1 MNQAELDVVIEKHEK
16 WLRDGY
22 GERANLSYADLR
34 RADLSGANLRR
45 ANLRGANL
53 SYANLS
59 YADLR
64 RADLSGA
71 NLSGA
76 NLSYANL
83 SYANLSYADL
93 RRADLSG
100 ANLRGANLSY
110 ANLSYADLRR
120 ADLSGANLR
129 GANLS
134 GANLSYANLNWIN
147 WRDVVSLTV
156 IAVQINTTRKNNQIT
171 YIKELE
177 IWTTGC
183 FQGTLE
189 ELKDSIEQTH
199 ASNDFLKRR
208 YYRAINY
215 ILTEA
220 DFEEDLE
227 EENNEI

>member
-22 GERANLSYADLR
+22 GERANLSYANLSY
-34 RADLSGANLRR
+34 ADLSYADLSYANLRVANLSY
-45 ANLRGANL
+45 ANLRVANL

-59 YADLR
+59 YADL
-64 RADLSGA
+64 
-71 NLSGA
+71 
-76 NLSYANL
+76 SY
-83 SYANLSYADL
+83 
-93 RRADLSG
+93 
-100 ANLRGANLSY
+100 
-110 ANLSYADLRR
+110 
-120 ADLSGANLR
+120 ANLR

-134 GANLSYANLNWIN
+134 GADLRGANLRGANLNWIN
-147 WRDVVSLTV
+147 WRDVVGLTV

-171 YIKELE
+171 YIKDLE

>member
-22 GERANLSYADLR
+22 GERANL
-34 RADLSGANLRR
+34 
-45 ANLRGANL
+45 RGANL
-53 SYANLS
+53 SYA
-59 YADLR
+59 
-64 RADLSGA
+64 DLSCA
-71 NLSGA
+71 NL
-76 NLSYANL
+76 
-83 SYANLSYADL
+83 
-93 RRADLSG
+93 RG

-110 ANLSYADLRR
+110 ADLSCANLRVANLSYADLSCANLR
-120 ADLSGANLR
+120 GANLR

-134 GANLSYANLNWIN
+134 YADLSCADLNWIN
-147 WRDVVSLTV
+147 WRDVVGLTV

>member
-53 SYANLS
+53 S
-59 YADLR
+59 
-64 RADLSGA
+64 
-71 NLSGA
+71 
-76 NLSYANL
+76 
-83 SYANLSYADL
+83 
-93 RRADLSG
+93 G

-110 ANLSYADLRR
+110 ANLSYAD
-120 ADLSGANLR
+120 
-129 GANLS
+129 
-134 GANLSYANLNWIN
+134 LNWIN

-183 FQGTLE
+183 FQETLE

>member
-22 GERANLSYADLR
+22 GERANLR
-34 RADLSGANLRR
+34 GANLSYEDLSC

-53 SYANLS
+53 SYA
-59 YADLR
+59 
-64 RADLSGA
+64 DLSC
-71 NLSGA
+71 
-76 NLSYANL
+76 
-83 SYANLSYADL
+83 
-93 RRADLSG
+93 

-110 ANLSYADLRR
+110 ADLSCANLSYADL
-120 ADLSGANLR
+120 SCANLR

-134 GANLSYANLNWIN
+134 GADLSYADLRRADLNWIN

>member
-16 WLRDGY
+16 WLCDGY
-22 GERANLSYADLR
+22 GERANLSYA
-34 RADLSGANLRR
+34 
-45 ANLRGANL
+45 NL
-53 SYANLS
+53 SY
-59 YADLR
+59 
-64 RADLSGA
+64 
-71 NLSGA
+71 A

-100 ANLRGANLSY
+100 ANLRRANLRGANLRGANLRGANLSY
-110 ANLSYADLRR
+110 ANLSYANLRR

-134 GANLSYANLNWIN
+134 GANLRGANLRGANLNWIN

>member
-16 WLRDGY
+16 WLRDGH
-22 GERANLSYADLR
+22 GE
-34 RADLSGANLRR
+34 RADLSGA
-45 ANLRGANL
+45 
-53 SYANLS
+53 
-59 YADLR
+59 DLN
-64 RADLSGA
+64 GA

-76 NLSYANL
+76 DLNGANLNGADLNGADLNGANLNGADLSYANL
-83 SYANLSYADL
+83 
-93 RRADLSG
+93 RR
-100 ANLRGANLSY
+100 
-110 ANLSYADLRR
+110 
-120 ADLSGANLR
+120 
-129 GANLS
+129 
-134 GANLSYANLNWIN
+134 ANLSYANLNWIN
-147 WRDVVSLTV
+147 WRDVVGLTV

>member
-16 WLRDGY
+16 WLRDGH
-22 GERANLSYADLR
+22 GERADLSGADLNGANLNGADLNGADLNGANLNGADLSYANLR
-34 RADLSGANLRR
+34 RADLSYADLSGANLRR
-45 ANLRGANL
+45 ADLSGADLNGANLNGANLNGADL
-53 SYANLS
+53 SYANLNG
-59 YADLR
+59 AD
-64 RADLSGA
+64 
-71 NLSGA
+71 
-76 NLSYANL
+76 LSYANL
-83 SYANLSYADL
+83 
-93 RRADLSG
+93 RR
-100 ANLRGANLSY
+100 
-110 ANLSYADLRR
+110 
-120 ADLSGANLR
+120 
-129 GANLS
+129 
-134 GANLSYANLNWIN
+134 ANLSYANLNWIN
-147 WRDVVSLTV
+147 WRDVVGLTV

>member
-16 WLRDGY
+16 WLRDGH
-22 GERANLSYADLR
+22 GERANLRRADLRRADLSYADLRGANLSYADLR
-34 RADLSGANLRR
+34 RADLSYADLNGADLNGADLNYADLNGADLNGADLRR
-45 ANLRGANL
+45 ANLSYADLNGANL
-53 SYANLS
+53 SYANL
-59 YADLR
+59 
-64 RADLSGA
+64 
-71 NLSGA
+71 N
-76 NLSYANL
+76 
-83 SYANLSYADL
+83 
-93 RRADLSG
+93 
-100 ANLRGANLSY
+100 
-110 ANLSYADLRR
+110 
-120 ADLSGANLR
+120 
-129 GANLS
+129 

>member
-16 WLRDGY
+16 WLRDGH
-22 GERANLSYADLR
+22 GERAN
-34 RADLSGANLRR
+34 
-45 ANLRGANL
+45 
-53 SYANLS
+53 
-59 YADLR
+59 
-64 RADLSGA
+64 
-71 NLSGA
+71 
-76 NLSYANL
+76 
-83 SYANLSYADL
+83 L

-129 GANLS
+129 RANLRGANLS
-134 GANLSYANLNWIN
+134 GADLNWIN

>member
-1 MNQAELDVVIEKHEK
+1 MKQEELDIILENHGK
-16 WLRDGY
+16 WLFNEGGD
-22 GERANLSYADLR
+22 
-34 RADLSGANLRR
+34 RADLSNADLKNTNLRFANLRL
-45 ANLRGANL
+45 ADLRGADL
-53 SYANLS
+53 SYANL
-59 YADLR
+59 R
-64 RADLSGA
+64 FA
-71 NLSGA
+71 NLS
-76 NLSYANL
+76 N
-83 SYANLSYADL
+83 AD
-93 RRADLSG
+93 
-100 ANLRGANLSY
+100 
-110 ANLSYADLRR
+110 
-120 ADLSGANLR
+120 
-129 GANLS
+129 
-134 GANLSYANLNWIN
+134 LSYANLNWIN

-199 ASNDFLKRR
+199 DNNDFLKRR

-227 EENNEI
+227 VAE

>member
-22 GERANLSYADLR
+22 GERANLRGANLSYADLSC
-34 RADLSGANLRR
+34 ANLSCANLRGANLRGANLSC

-53 SYANLS
+53 SYADLSCANLRGANLRGANLSYADLSCANLRVANLS

-64 RADLSGA
+64 RADL
-71 NLSGA
+71 
-76 NLSYANL
+76 
-83 SYANLSYADL
+83 
-93 RRADLSG
+93 
-100 ANLRGANLSY
+100 
-110 ANLSYADLRR
+110 
-120 ADLSGANLR
+120 
-129 GANLS
+129 
-134 GANLSYANLNWIN
+134 NWIN
-147 WRDVVSLTV
+147 WRDVVGLTV

>member
-22 GERANLSYADLR
+22 GER
-34 RADLSGANLRR
+34 
-45 ANLRGANL
+45 
-53 SYANLS
+53 
-59 YADLR
+59 
-64 RADLSGA
+64 
-71 NLSGA
+71 
-76 NLSYANL
+76 
-83 SYANLSYADL
+83 ANLSYADL

-129 GANLS
+129 RANLRGANLS
-134 GANLSYANLNWIN
+134 GANLRGANLSGANLRGANLSYANLSYADLNWIN

>member
-22 GERANLSYADLR
+22 GERADLRGANLRRANLSYADLNGADLRGANLSGANLR
-34 RADLSGANLRR
+34 RADLSGADLNG
-45 ANLRGANL
+45 ANLRGASLSGANL
-53 SYANLS
+53 RRADLSGADLNGANLS

-64 RADLSGA
+64 R
-71 NLSGA
+71 
-76 NLSYANL
+76 
-83 SYANLSYADL
+83 
-93 RRADLSG
+93 
-100 ANLRGANLSY
+100 
-110 ANLSYADLRR
+110 
-120 ADLSGANLR
+120 
-129 GANLS
+129 
-134 GANLSYANLNWIN
+134 ANLSYANLNWIN

-199 ASNDFLKRR
+199 DNNDFLKRR

>member
-22 GERANLSYADLR
+22 GERANLRGANLSYADLSCANLSY
-34 RADLSGANLRR
+34 ADLSC

-53 SYANLS
+53 SYA
-59 YADLR
+59 
-64 RADLSGA
+64 DLSC
-71 NLSGA
+71 
-76 NLSYANL
+76 
-83 SYANLSYADL
+83 
-93 RRADLSG
+93 

-110 ANLSYADLRR
+110 A
-120 ADLSGANLR
+120 DLSCANLR
-129 GANLS
+129 GANL
-134 GANLSYANLNWIN
+134 
-147 WRDVVSLTV
+147 R
-156 IAVQINTTRKNNQIT
+156 AVQINTTRKNNQIT

>member
-1 MNQAELDVVIEKHEK
+1 MKKEELDIILENHGK
-16 WLRDGY
+16 WLRDEG
-22 GERANLSYADLR
+22 GERADLTSADLR
-34 RADLSGANLRR
+34 HTNLSNAVLTGANLRR
-45 ANLRGANL
+45 
-53 SYANLS
+53 
-59 YADLR
+59 
-64 RADLSGA
+64 A

-76 NLSYANL
+76 NLSYADLNGADL
-83 SYANLSYADL
+83 RRANLSYADL
-93 RRADLSG
+93 
-100 ANLRGANLSY
+100 N
-110 ANLSYADLRR
+110 
-120 ADLSGANLR
+120 
-129 GANLS
+129 

>member
-22 GERANLSYADLR
+22 GERA
-34 RADLSGANLRR
+34 DLSGAN
-45 ANLRGANL
+45 
-53 SYANLS
+53 
-59 YADLR
+59 
-64 RADLSGA
+64 
-71 NLSGA
+71 
-76 NLSYANL
+76 
-83 SYANLSYADL
+83 L

-129 GANLS
+129 RANLRGANLS
-134 GANLSYANLNWIN
+134 GANLSGANLRGANLSCANLRGANLSYADLNWIN

>member
-22 GERANLSYADLR
+22 GERANLSYA
-34 RADLSGANLRR
+34 
-45 ANLRGANL
+45 
-53 SYANLS
+53 NLS
-59 YADLR
+59 YADL
-64 RADLSGA
+64 SCA
-71 NLSGA
+71 NL
-76 NLSYANL
+76 
-83 SYANLSYADL
+83 
-93 RRADLSG
+93 RG

-110 ANLSYADLRR
+110 ADLSCANLRVADLSYANLRVANLSYADLSCANLRVANLSYADLSYANLRGANLSGADLSYADLRR
-120 ADLSGANLR
+120 ADL
-129 GANLS
+129 
-134 GANLSYANLNWIN
+134 NWIN
-147 WRDVVSLTV
+147 WRDVVGLTV

-220 DFEEDLE
+220 DFEEDL
-227 EENNEI
+227 

>member
-22 GERANLSYADLR
+22 GERANLSYA
-34 RADLSGANLRR
+34 
-45 ANLRGANL
+45 
-53 SYANLS
+53 NLS
-59 YADLR
+59 YADL
-64 RADLSGA
+64 SCA
-71 NLSGA
+71 NL
-76 NLSYANL
+76 
-83 SYANLSYADL
+83 
-93 RRADLSG
+93 RG

-110 ANLSYADLRR
+110 ADLSCANLRVADLSYANLRVANLSYADLSYANLRVANLSY
-120 ADLSGANLR
+120 ADLSYANLR

-134 GANLSYANLNWIN
+134 GANLSYADLRRADLNWIN
-147 WRDVVSLTV
+147 WRDVVGLTV

-171 YIKELE
+171 YIKDLE

>member
-22 GERANLSYADLR
+22 GERANLSYADLSY
-34 RADLSGANLRR
+34 ADLSYANLSY
-45 ANLRGANL
+45 ADL

-64 RADLSGA
+64 R
-71 NLSGA
+71 
-76 NLSYANL
+76 
-83 SYANLSYADL
+83 
-93 RRADLSG
+93 
-100 ANLRGANLSY
+100 
-110 ANLSYADLRR
+110 
-120 ADLSGANLR
+120 
-129 GANLS
+129 
-134 GANLSYANLNWIN
+134 ANLSYANLNWIN

-199 ASNDFLKRR
+199 DNNDFLKRR

-227 EENNEI
+227 VAE

>member
-34 RADLSGANLRR
+34 RADLSGANLR
-45 ANLRGANL
+45 
-53 SYANLS
+53 
-59 YADLR
+59 
-64 RADLSGA
+64 
-71 NLSGA
+71 
-76 NLSYANL
+76 
-83 SYANLSYADL
+83 
-93 RRADLSG
+93 G

-129 GANLS
+129 RANLS
-134 GANLSYANLNWIN
+134 GANLRGADLRGANLSGADLSYADLRRADLNWIN
-147 WRDVVSLTV
+147 WRDVVGLTV

-171 YIKELE
+171 YIKDLE

>member
-22 GERANLSYADLR
+22 GERANL
-34 RADLSGANLRR
+34 
-45 ANLRGANL
+45 RGANL
-53 SYANLS
+53 SYA
-59 YADLR
+59 
-64 RADLSGA
+64 DLSCA
-71 NLSGA
+71 NL
-76 NLSYANL
+76 
-83 SYANLSYADL
+83 
-93 RRADLSG
+93 RG

-110 ANLSYADLRR
+110 ANLRGANLSCANLRGANLRGANLSYANLRG
-120 ADLSGANLR
+120 ANLSGANLR

-134 GANLSYANLNWIN
+134 GADLNGADLSRADLNGADLNGADLNGADLNGADLRWTN
-147 WRDVVSLTV
+147 WQDVRGLPVV
-156 IAVQINTTRKNNQIT
+156 AVQVDTTRKNNQIT

-227 EENNEI
+227 EENN